1 MLKKILNCFIGINF
15 LLTHIFDS
23 SQNTRKASILNDAYI
38 KISKLYMSNS
48 LAKFDIH
55 WLLTRSYIRVYHLKS
70 IYQTLKDKHP
80 APHYLSDLE

>member
-1 MLKKILNCFIGINF
+1 
-15 LLTHIFDS
+15 
-23 SQNTRKASILNDAYI
+23 
-38 KISKLYMSNS
+38 MSNS